1 MYTKYEIKTYQVNQT
16 NSNFDQKKNL
26 SKNTSKY
33 YENIENS
40 EKDSE
45 PLLGTTFHPKSI
57 FTKQNNNIS
66 FYQSSSLNNF
76 KNSKNKE
83 TNKIKSEKIT
93 PIMKTKNKN
102 KIYNIKKTEETNE
115 ENTIQNF
122 SYNYSDIIDNK
133 ARNNRTIKNN
143 INNINININP
153 NTNNFNF
160 NNCNNI
166 ERPKRINLNEKIVH
180 KNKRKRATKSYKK
193 QLNVQKRDDFNVL
206 SYQQPEAEF
215 TDTVINDK
223 KHKNKIIKLYKKQEV
238 DEIFFPSKRT
248 HSPSITK
255 NRKEEVEKYQTH
267 TLKYQSFFGSFNC
280 NKKEKMKKSISK
292 KKINQLNDFNIDK
305 LIEIGDKYANLHQP
319 VLPLGKIMNNNILFF
334 HNKIKK
340 NKFQIPINTSNN
352 CFNYSK
358 YSRRTYN
365 SNAEEDKENI
375 PNLVNDKN
383 RVTKKL
389 ISKNNLRSSKNSKD
403 KINDKIE
410 NQKLVSDDNTARKYL
425 NFNNENPNPNQ
436 NSKIDIPEENN
447 DNNKTNSS
455 VIIRRRNIKN
465 NSGFLRKQNSY
476 DTNIKDNNLEEII
489 PKTKYQKITGDLSL
503 NASSINSNA
512 KYIILNKNKKAH
524 EKSIEIQKE
533 KLITDVVKYNRN
545 NSRKKIEQNNNRQIL
560 IDINVK
566 RRNDRYRNDRI
577 NQNKTKNYYGY
588 DDRHNLEDTI
598 NNHAYYES
606 MYYKKV

>member
-26 SKNTSKY
+26 SKDTSKY

-83 TNKIKSEKIT
+83 TNKIKSENIT

-267 TLKYQSFFGSFNC
+267 TLKYQSFFG
-280 NKKEKMKKSISK
+280 
-292 KKINQLNDFNIDK
+292 
-305 LIEIGDKYANLHQP
+305 
-319 VLPLGKIMNNNILFF
+319 
-334 HNKIKK
+334 
-340 NKFQIPINTSNN
+340 
-352 CFNYSK
+352 
-358 YSRRTYN
+358 
-365 SNAEEDKENI
+365 
-375 PNLVNDKN
+375 
-383 RVTKKL
+383 
-389 ISKNNLRSSKNSKD
+389 
-403 KINDKIE
+403 
-410 NQKLVSDDNTARKYL
+410 
-425 NFNNENPNPNQ
+425 
-436 NSKIDIPEENN
+436 
-447 DNNKTNSS
+447 
-455 VIIRRRNIKN
+455 
-465 NSGFLRKQNSY
+465 
-476 DTNIKDNNLEEII
+476 
-489 PKTKYQKITGDLSL
+489 
-503 NASSINSNA
+503 
-512 KYIILNKNKKAH
+512 
-524 EKSIEIQKE
+524 
-533 KLITDVVKYNRN
+533 
-545 NSRKKIEQNNNRQIL
+545 
-560 IDINVK
+560 
-566 RRNDRYRNDRI
+566 
-577 NQNKTKNYYGY
+577 
-588 DDRHNLEDTI
+588 
-598 NNHAYYES
+598 
-606 MYYKKV
+606 